1 MRPPGI
7 GARTNSKVVYMGD
20 HAKRMTGHPLDS
32 SRRSIAGQRHVA
44 ALVVHYVGVGARC
57 CAPSNPPCTTLSV
70 GRIPQSEIRI
80 PQSVVFRQH
89 FKEGLGMGADRAF
102 IRGFFPFVHVAA
114 IPAVPFYR

>member
-1 MRPPGI
+1 MHPPGI
-7 GARTNSKVVYMGD
+7 GARTNSKVVYMGG
-20 HAKRMTGHPLDS
+20 HAKRMTGHPLDFS
-32 SRRSIAGQRHVA
+32 GRSIAGQRHVA

-57 CAPSNPPCTTLSV
+57 CAPSNPPCTTLSA
-70 GRIPQSEIRI
+70 GRI

-114 IPAVPFYR
+114 IPAVPLYR